1 MKAIQL
7 TTYGGPEVLEVID
20 APVPEP
26 RPGELRVKLAA
37 IGVNYIDT
45 YQRSGLYQIPL
56 PTILGMEGSGTV
68 DALGEG
74 VTEFSIGDRVAYSAG
89 PKSYA
94 EYAVVPADRSVS
106 LPDALSFELGAAT
119 MLQGM
124 TAHYLAR
131 SVYALGPEHSCL
143 VHAAAGGVGLLLVQL
158 AKAAGAFVIAT
169 VSTAE
174 KAARARAMGADEII
188 LYRDSDFVAETLRI
202 TNGKGVNV
210 VYDSVGKD
218 TFLGSV
224 RCLRPRGMLVLYG
237 QSSGPIGSFDPLLL
251 SQQGSLFM
259 TRPRLDNYIATQEE
273 LQWRASELFA
283 GIERNALHVH
293 IGATYPLASAAEA
306 HRALES
312 RATMGKVLLVP

>member
-106 LPDALSFELGAAT
+106 
-119 MLQGM
+119 
-124 TAHYLAR
+124 R
-131 SVYALGPEHSCL
+131 PE
-143 VHAAAGGVGLLLVQL
+143 
-158 AKAAGAFVIAT
+158 
-169 VSTAE
+169 
-174 KAARARAMGADEII
+174 
-188 LYRDSDFVAETLRI
+188 
-202 TNGKGVNV
+202 
-210 VYDSVGKD
+210 
-218 TFLGSV
+218 
-224 RCLRPRGMLVLYG
+224 
-237 QSSGPIGSFDPLLL
+237 
-251 SQQGSLFM
+251 
-259 TRPRLDNYIATQEE
+259 
-273 LQWRASELFA
+273 
-283 GIERNALHVH
+283 ERW
-293 IGATYPLASAAEA
+293 T
-306 HRALES
+306 
-312 RATMGKVLLVP
+312 

>member
-1 MKAIQL
+1 MKAIQISA
-7 TTYGGPEVLEVID
+7 YGGPELLQVVD
-20 APVPEP
+20 VAVPEP
-26 RPGELRVKLAA
+26 RAGELRVKLAA

-45 YQRSGLYQIPL
+45 YQRSGLYQVPL

-74 VTEFSIGDRVAYSAG
+74 VSEFAIGDRVAYSAG

-94 EYAVVPADRSVS
+94 EYAVLPADRAVR
-106 LPDALSFELGAAT
+106 LPTGISFEVGAAT

-131 SVYALGPEHSCL
+131 SVFALAPGHSCL

-174 KAARARAMGADEII
+174 KAALARAAGADEIV
-188 LYRDSDFVAETLRI
+188 LYRDEDFVSAVAKLTA
-202 TNGKGVNV
+202 GKGVNV

-251 SQQGSLFM
+251 SQNGSLFM
-259 TRPRLDNYIATQEE
+259 TRPRLENYTSTPEE
-273 LQWRASELFA
+273 LHWRAEELFTN
-283 GIERNALHVH
+283 IEQRLLNVH
-293 IGATYPLASAAEA
+293 IGATYPLEAAAEA

-312 RATMGKVLLVP
+312 RATKGKVLLVP